1 MARKLFAIFTLCVCM
16 LLSACGSNN
25 DAEIQ
30 EEQQQEIDK
39 NSSSAYIGK
48 WVYDT
53 GKGNVITF
61 TFEKGGIG
69 KYEQSAKEE
78 SYWDFTYEIKE
89 EVIILTR
96 NAIGTTFLGS
106 YELNDD
112 GTKLSYISGDMPS
125 GVYKKVE

>member
-1 MARKLFAIFTLCVCM
+1 MYLYVIVC
-16 LLSACGSNN
+16 LWRQYNDCG
-25 DAEIQ
+25 IQ
-30 EEQQQEIDK
+30 IAQQKEIDK

-48 WVYDT
+48 WEYDT

-69 KYEQSAKEE
+69 KYEQSTKED

-112 GTKLSYISGDMPS
+112 GTKLSYISGNMPD
-125 GVYKKVE
+125 GIYKKLD